1 MWLAAVA
8 IAPSY
13 ATAQSMSTAFDG
25 RWAVSLTCE
34 DVQDKRAL
42 VKGYTFNF
50 FADIRDGKLMAQ
62 YGQSGLPSSLTMAG
76 VVQRDGN
83 VEITVNGRTGNPEY
97 TVGRVQPS
105 TPYSYRMRGKLT
117 DTSGKATRIELRPC
131 EATFFRQQ

>member
-1 MWLAAVA
+1 
-8 IAPSY
+8 
-13 ATAQSMSTAFDG
+13 MSTAFDG